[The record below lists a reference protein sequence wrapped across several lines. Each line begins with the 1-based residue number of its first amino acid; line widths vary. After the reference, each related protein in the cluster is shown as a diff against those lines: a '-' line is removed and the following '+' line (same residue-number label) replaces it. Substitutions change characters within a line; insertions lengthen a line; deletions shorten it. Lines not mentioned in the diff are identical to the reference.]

1 MATTNLSKI
10 KLQRMLSFLVRLR
23 DDNRDNENALKA
35 INEIENE
42 LNEKKYGL
50 VWEEHSERVD
60 EMMVENVPILL
71 EDKSREIP
79 TVNDDNYN
87 FLIEGDNLHSLK
99 LLEKTHREKID
110 VIYIDPPYNTGKDS
124 FEYDD
129 KKVDTEDGYRH
140 SKWLSFMK
148 RRLVLAKEL
157 LSERGAIFISIDD
170 NELATLKLL
179 CDSIFGDTNFVGN
192 FIVEN
197 NPKGRKN
204 GKFISVTSEYCLIYV
219 KDFNT
224 AEFKKTIPKE
234 ASDMAKDEN
243 GNFIRRS
250 GKRVLMGENSLNKS
264 VTDFKSKKH
273 YTAYIKGQ
281 SLILKKEKLLSEK
294 DEALIQDGYA
304 RYITYLNDHFV
315 ENTYTEQKFTELFKK
330 GALDIR
336 KDKIYEKHF
345 SDNKQIKGLLTNISY
360 DAIYD
365 NKKVRYEMDLKTT
378 SAKRALYEMM
388 GAEIFTFPKN
398 VNFINHLI
406 NLNSNNDSIILDFF
420 AGSGTTA
427 QAVLELNKE
436 DGGNR
441 KFILCTNN
449 ESNICSE
456 VTYPRVKTVITGMRP
471 NGSKY
476 SDGIPANLKYYKTA
490 FVAKDSETF
499 VDELIAHTDEMI
511 QLEYGVKIDK
521 NKYISVLTDEDAD
534 TLFKNWAE
542 FPNIR
547 AIYISRHVILNA
559 EQREL
564 FHTKDVYVIP
574 DYYYRKELREVG
586 E

>member
-10 KLQRMLSFLVRLR
+10 KRQRMLSFLVRLR

-398 VNFINHLI
+398 VNFIKHLI

-534 TLFKNWAE
+534 TFFKNWAE

-564 FHTKDVYVIP
+564 FHTKDVYIIP

>member
-10 KLQRMLSFLVRLR
+10 KRQRMLSFLVRLR

-398 VNFINHLI
+398 VNFIKHLI

-547 AIYISRHVILNA
+547 AIYISRHVILNT

>member
-10 KLQRMLSFLVRLR
+10 KRQRMLSFLVRLR

-398 VNFINHLI
+398 VNFIKHLI